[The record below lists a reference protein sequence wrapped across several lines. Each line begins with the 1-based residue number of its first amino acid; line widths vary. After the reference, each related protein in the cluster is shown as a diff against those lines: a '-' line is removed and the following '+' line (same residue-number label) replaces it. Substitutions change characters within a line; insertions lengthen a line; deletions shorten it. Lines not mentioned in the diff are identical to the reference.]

1 MIYINFLTVQNKFR
15 LVLLISCA
23 SQILFP
29 AAAWC
34 SLSPL
39 VKRSRLPTATQLLS
53 PAQPIKK
60 QLLEGVVLREEDPKL
75 TAELEKLY
83 EKTNDFSWFANSL
96 IMQRLIKDGA
106 SPNVKNLS
114 DSLLLDT
121 CLKNDIELIKVCLA
135 HGVLLEDTDLSGFTA
150 VSFCKSAPALELL
163 LEAGANFNHQNRS
176 QKTALHSAVTQNRS
190 VKVLAFLFRYI
201 VLSCKNGI
209 DTPLH
214 SLCVMNDGL
223 NDFGKKV
230 AIVLWGSPEQ
240 LLIENEY
247 GGKRPAYYLQR
258 NPVELDELL
267 KISKDITKAQVQLKE
282 EESEELGEIVE
293 RFVPIHGIG
302 KLVTDYSGLPDISL
316 QGKGSREVG
325 KIVERFVPV
334 TPVAELINSYSGP
347 SYFSLQYF
355 MEKEGSELKYPALAR
370 VSCDGS
376 KI

>member
-1 MIYINFLTVQNKFR
+1 MKNKFA
-15 LVLLISCA
+15 LLIIFFFTSHT
-23 SQILFP
+23 LFSAIARCSLLPLVNRSLLP
-29 AAAWC
+29 AAM
-34 SLSPL
+34 
-39 VKRSRLPTATQLLS
+39 QLLS
-53 PAQPIKK
+53 SAQPIKK
-60 QLLEGVVLREEDPKL
+60 QLLEGVALREEDPKL
-75 TAELEKLY
+75 TAELQRQY
-83 EKTNDFSWFANSL
+83 QDIADSISWFQLSP
-96 IMQRLIKDGA
+96 IWQTMIRDGA
-106 SPNVKNLS
+106 SPNVKDHDHFLLS
-114 DSLLLDT
+114 SA
-121 CLKNDIELIKVCLA
+121 CLKDDIELIKVCLA
-135 HGVLLEDTDLSGFTA
+135 HGVLLEDTDMDGDTA
-150 VSFCKSAPALELL
+150 VFFCKSVPALKLL